1 MPTVRFKGEYAH
13 ITLTT
18 PKLKIFR
25 PKINKAYFATA
36 KIEAVTTTSTT
47 KTVQETYVVAGGDT
61 LSKIASKKGTTVAA
75 IIESDAKLTQANK
88 DSLRVGQKITL
99 PNTVATTETNKKIT
113 FEKANEGALGSELYI
128 VVETEG
134 FQGYS
139 VYVNIKQGKA
149 KGIEEKDALVTFKDE
164 NGNYV
169 TKAEIKVGA
178 LCESHYSNMDDYT
191 DMAIYKLQIDHND
204 ATKKEAWQK
213 ALEGKDKK
221 TPLYLLV
228 DGHTVP
234 GQEEI
239 NVNYHGDSEGGEI
252 RGEAI
257 KNLWLDSD
265 GNWFSLKKGCDCGKS
280 LGIKFKCED
289 YSNFYGPYYS
299 GSDKLDN
306 FPNWGTLIDNGKLTK
321 SKKNIL
327 IAVLNNEGKLDSVQ
341 SYDSEVVSVGAM
353 QKTINKIGKG
363 ELPIQIKE
371 FKVDFPK
378 KYKELFENCGWTVEG
393 KKMYYK
399 DMSDSLSSKITGK
412 ELRKKIRE
420 GFNKKTLNT
429 KIECKPLESLVKAAK
444 DIDFQKKQI
453 MDSNKRM
460 EDSLNKKPVKAY
472 TGSKKNKNIT
482 EKYSHKIKDFLK
494 SNLGK
499 ALVFDHSINRPAYPI
514 FDFGNALN
522 DFFKEKDK
530 AVDDYNKGKEKKDFK
545 LKISRN
551 PNNWGDN
558 HEEYEKKIIE
568 LYGPNRDM
576 THSLIRYNK
585 LKTKL

>member
-1 MPTVRFKGEYAH
+1 MPTYKFKGEYAH

-75 IIESDAKLTQANK
+75 IIESDAQLTQANK
-88 DSLRVGQKITL
+88 DNLRVGQKITL

-139 VYVNIKQGKA
+139 VFVNIKQGKA

-265 GNWFSLKKGCDCGKS
+265 GNWFELINNKRAPWMEIALKEAKKAKGLKESKNPLYDMIEDKYHKYTGIIDNPKTKTVNEADPNSVAWCASFVSWCLGEANFDNPKSVGSRHYLEEYSKSKKTLKKIEK
-280 LGIKFKCED
+280 
-289 YSNFYGPYYS
+289 PYYGAVTVFSDCDSKGVTKTSGHVGFVYGKLKGGKIAVLGGNQGNKLKVSGYDCTGNVFVSWKEKNGTKHYKKFRGYYLPKEYEVS
-299 GSDKLDN
+299 GSDKLKSSDN
-306 FPNWGTLIDNGKLTK
+306 FI
-321 SKKNIL
+321 
-327 IAVLNNEGKLDSVQ
+327 SV
-341 SYDSEVVSVGAM
+341 
-353 QKTINKIGKG
+353 
-363 ELPIQIKE
+363 KE
-371 FKVDFPK
+371 A
-378 KYKELFENCGWTVEG
+378 
-393 KKMYYK
+393 
-399 DMSDSLSSKITGK
+399 
-412 ELRKKIRE
+412 
-420 GFNKKTLNT
+420 NKK
-429 KIECKPLESLVKAAK
+429 A
-444 DIDFQKKQI
+444 
-453 MDSNKRM
+453 
-460 EDSLNKKPVKAY
+460 
-472 TGSKKNKNIT
+472 
-482 EKYSHKIKDFLK
+482 LK
-494 SNLGK
+494 
-499 ALVFDHSINRPAYPI
+499 V
-514 FDFGNALN
+514 
-522 DFFKEKDK
+522 E
-530 AVDDYNKGKEKKDFK
+530 
-545 LKISRN
+545 
-551 PNNWGDN
+551 
-558 HEEYEKKIIE
+558 
-568 LYGPNRDM
+568 
-576 THSLIRYNK
+576 
-585 LKTKL
+585 LKTNTSGESSR

>member
-36 KIEAVTTTSTT
+36 KIEEVTTTSTT

-99 PNTVATTETNKKIT
+99 PNTVTTTETNKKIT

-164 NGNYV
+164 NGNYI

-265 GNWFSLKKGCDCGKS
+265 GNWFELRQNITKTIKIYHTGKIDKVDLKDASKVKYIYVDSNENEHELKGEFDVIEVDELKNGEVISSVPDNHISEETISNSRKKYTYEKYTVVKGTKGDEKNKIRKYQHTGKKTYLVKIENVKYSKETLNIEFNLISSGTRPYINPNAYASMLGAIAEVGYEDITIVGYTGKDNHGYPSKTHVNGKNGDFRYLRKDKTGSSLHINRTPKELDKVRQEEFIDSLMKFGWKRFYSFNYNIDEKKLILKDSDHLIGHHHHLHSRKYEP
-280 LGIKFKCED
+280 KFK
-289 YSNFYGPYYS
+289 
-299 GSDKLDN
+299 K
-306 FPNWGTLIDNGKLTK
+306 
-321 SKKNIL
+321 
-327 IAVLNNEGKLDSVQ
+327 
-341 SYDSEVVSVGAM
+341 
-353 QKTINKIGKG
+353 
-363 ELPIQIKE
+363 
-371 FKVDFPK
+371 
-378 KYKELFENCGWTVEG
+378 
-393 KKMYYK
+393 
-399 DMSDSLSSKITGK
+399 
-412 ELRKKIRE
+412 
-420 GFNKKTLNT
+420 
-429 KIECKPLESLVKAAK
+429 
-444 DIDFQKKQI
+444 
-453 MDSNKRM
+453 
-460 EDSLNKKPVKAY
+460 
-472 TGSKKNKNIT
+472 
-482 EKYSHKIKDFLK
+482 
-494 SNLGK
+494 
-499 ALVFDHSINRPAYPI
+499 
-514 FDFGNALN
+514 
-522 DFFKEKDK
+522 
-530 AVDDYNKGKEKKDFK
+530 
-545 LKISRN
+545 
-551 PNNWGDN
+551 
-558 HEEYEKKIIE
+558 
-568 LYGPNRDM
+568 
-576 THSLIRYNK
+576 
-585 LKTKL
+585 